1 MARAYEALL
10 GGLAGLIAVAG
21 FPCPAH
27 AQMVNVTV
35 RVENKANLPT
45 DLLAAAESR
54 VAAMYASAGID
65 MTFVNRDDA
74 DLMIR
79 LLSRE
84 GEERM
89 QRDADTMGF
98 APYAASDRGRIAY
111 VFQTRVDNITNGYSA
126 ARYIVLAVAIAHE
139 VGHLLLPLN
148 AHSTTGIMKAT
159 PGQKEFQL
167 AVGGQLLFTPEQI
180 AQIHRRLVDDTPRVG
195 AR

>member
-1 MARAYEALL
+1 MARAHEALL
-10 GGLAGLIAVAG
+10 GGLVGLIAGAG

-35 RVENKANLPT
+35 RIENQANLPT
-45 DLLAAAESR
+45 DLLTAAESR
-54 VAAMYASAGID
+54 VAVMYANAGVD

-74 DLMIR
+74 DVMIR

-111 VFQTRVDNITNGYSA
+111 VFQTRVDNITKGYSA
-126 ARYIVLAVAIAHE
+126 ARYIVLAVAMAHE
-139 VGHLLLPLN
+139 VGHLLLPLH

-180 AQIHRRLVDDTPRVG
+180 AQINRRLVDDTPRVV